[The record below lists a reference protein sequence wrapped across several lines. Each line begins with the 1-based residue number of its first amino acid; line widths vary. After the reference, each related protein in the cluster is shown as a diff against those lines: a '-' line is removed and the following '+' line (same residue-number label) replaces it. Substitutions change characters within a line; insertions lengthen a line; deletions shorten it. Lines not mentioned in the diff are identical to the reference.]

1 VCGGDN
7 LDRRSVSAMTRPS
20 RKPTIGRRLIT
31 SLDRI
36 GFAGQG
42 LSGQSELFNRA
53 PSPMLAERGVRA
65 AVIYDGGF
73 AEQGENGRRLQAQI
87 AAICRRAR
95 IALCGP
101 NCMGVLNPDYSSTTY
116 LQELRD
122 PPGLAGDVGIVSQ
135 SGAFCVTLMTD
146 IRRFGFSH
154 VVSSG
159 NEVVL
164 AAADYLEYLADDAYT
179 KIIGAFIETVRQ
191 PERFAAAL
199 DRAKEAGK
207 PVVVLK
213 VGRASLISFSS
224 SDPGFRS

>member
-1 VCGGDN
+1 V
-7 LDRRSVSAMTRPS
+7 RPQLH
-20 RKPTIGRRLIT
+20 GRP
-31 SLDRI
+31 
-36 GFAGQG
+36 QPG
-42 LSGQSELFNRA
+42 LFQ
-53 PSPMLAERGVRA
+53 
-65 AVIYDGGF
+65 YD
-73 AEQGENGRRLQAQI
+73 L
-87 AAICRRAR
+87 CAR
-95 IALCGP
+95 IARPGGP
-101 NCMGVLNPDYSSTTY
+101 RRRCRHRLTERR
-116 LQELRD
+116 LLRD
-122 PPGLAGDVGIVSQ
+122 PDD
-135 SGAFCVTLMTD
+135 D